1 MTYTEQGRAKK
12 CKPAANFSD
21 AWQLPV
27 DRSGR
32 PIRQGYK
39 LCKRLDC
46 VEPSHST
53 TSRYIAKR
61 IYGKT
66 PNLYKKNRVVPVTIE
81 ELQRIAKPR
90 DRTQLPEGCEVRECK
105 EKHRA
110 LGLCNAHHNKLYRH
124 RAKDSVPERIKND
137 WSDIDQYVLPAKGNA
152 LTAKERFC
160 HYPQC
165 ERDYFARGL
174 CKIHHKR
181 WLRWDKA
188 QSVRES

>member
-1 MTYTEQGRAKK
+1 MTYTEQSLEKK
-12 CKPAANFSD
+12 CKAATNFSD

-27 DRSGR
+27 DRYGH

-46 VEPSHST
+46 IEATHST
-53 TSRYIAKR
+53 QSRYVAKR

-66 PNLYKKNRVVPVTIE
+66 PNLYRKNRVVPASIE
-81 ELQRIAKPR
+81 QLESIAKPT
-90 DRTQLPEGCEVRECK
+90 DRTQIQEGCQVSECNQ
-105 EKHRA
+105 KHRA

-181 WLRWDKA
+181 WLRFTKGKN
-188 QSVRES
+188 V